1 MSTAW
6 DYRIF
11 PKLCVQPIFQV
22 KSAKDTFRSKHP
34 AGLDQITTPR
44 ELQAWYLLRWYMLL
58 CDTSS
63 AILYSVIYLS
73 CNVSGNGLAVQKVW
87 QYCCRQHQSSNPPNG
102 SSDGGGSTSLLNALL
117 LVWYLNWFIFNLEIG
132 NCSFHV
138 ALKAQRKIFHRMP
151 ESIFDR

>member
-1 MSTAW
+1 MSMAW

-63 AILYSVIYLS
+63 AWQIYI
-73 CNVSGNGLAVQKVW
+73 VW
-87 QYCCRQHQSSNPPNG
+87 F
-102 SSDGGGSTSLLNALL
+102 T
-117 LVWYLNWFIFNLEIG
+117 
-132 NCSFHV
+132 
-138 ALKAQRKIFHRMP
+138 
-151 ESIFDR
+151 